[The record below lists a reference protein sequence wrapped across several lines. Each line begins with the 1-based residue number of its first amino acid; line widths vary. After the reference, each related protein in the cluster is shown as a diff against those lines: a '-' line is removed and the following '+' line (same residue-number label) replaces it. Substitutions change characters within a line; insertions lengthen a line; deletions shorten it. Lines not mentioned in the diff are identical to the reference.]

1 MNPFVIPYKLV
12 DIKDYKNLS
21 YIRCQRNYTITYVRD
36 IYK

>member
-21 YIRCQRNYTITYVRD
+21 YIQGNYTITYVRD